1 MHLPFLVDDRHP
13 QRLALA
19 APGTPFHRGNFMNL
33 RACVIGLLCS
43 LLWIQTATADSKS
56 QPKKPPTAAADADK
70 KDKEKKD
77 LPLTP
82 TRTIE
87 FSTDE
92 GTWISL
98 DISPDGKS
106 LIFEL
111 LGDFYTMPLTGGEA
125 KKITSG
131 LAFNSQPRFSPDGK

>member
-1 MHLPFLVDDRHP
+1 
-13 QRLALA
+13 
-19 APGTPFHRGNFMNL
+19 MNL
-33 RACVIGLLCS
+33 RPYVVGLLCS
-43 LLWIQTATADSKS
+43 LLWIQAAAADSKS
-56 QPKKPPTAAADADK
+56 QPKKSTPPAADAEK

-82 TRTIE
+82 TRTVE
-87 FSTDE
+87 FTTDE

-98 DISPDGKS
+98 DASPDGQT

-111 LGDFYTMPLTGGEA
+111 VGDLYTMPIAGGEA

-131 LAFNSQPRFSPDGK
+131 MAFNSQP

>member
-1 MHLPFLVDDRHP
+1 
-13 QRLALA
+13 
-19 APGTPFHRGNFMNL
+19 MNL
-33 RACVIGLLCS
+33 RPYAVGLLCS

-56 QPKKPPTAAADADK
+56 QPKKPATPATDADK

-87 FSTDE
+87 FTTDE

-111 LGDFYTMPLTGGEA
+111 LGDFYTMPVAGGEA

-131 LAFNSQPRFSPDGK
+131 LAFNSQPRF